1 MLIAI
6 AIVAT
11 IAKVLFFIRPP
22 KQKNQLEHPVIP
34 EK

>member
-1 MLIAI
+1 MLKAS

-11 IAKVLFFIRPP
+11 IAKVLFFIMPP
-22 KQKNQLEHPVIP
+22 KQKNQREHPVIP